1 MKESQ
6 KCDSLWTAFKSKSL
20 LLNEYTEVSLRMLD
34 SLESERK
41 KSIELIGKLQK
52 ANDDILKIY
61 KNPFKNANSLITGGL
76 IGFVLA
82 VILLAL

>member
-41 KSIELIGKLQK
+41 KSIELTDKLQK

-61 KNPFKNANSLITGGL
+61 KNPLKNVNSLITGGL

-82 VILLAL
+82 VILLAI